1 MGNTSKSEYLY
12 TIRQTQSGEME
23 YAADGQYEDASKIG
37 ELAKE
42 AESLIA
48 FVNET
53 TIEGF
58 SNLADTSREYKEA
71 AERISEMME
80 RFSDITERI
89 QTNISSIKES
99 ADAVNRAVE
108 EAANGVADNAERS
121 VEMSDNISR
130 IDEEASASSE
140 ISGELNARVSQFKL
154 E

>member
-1 MGNTSKSEYLY
+1 
-12 TIRQTQSGEME
+12 
-23 YAADGQYEDASKIG
+23 
-37 ELAKE
+37 
-42 AESLIA
+42 
-48 FVNET
+48 
-53 TIEGF
+53 
-58 SNLADTSREYKEA
+58 
-71 AERISEMME
+71 MME